1 MNVIITVFLSLW
13 RNLSFFL
20 LQAVLCVSDELQV
33 QIRLYV
39 DAELFCSVDW
49 LKAFGCGTCCLY

>member
-33 QIRLYV
+33 QIRRCKLQSHQH
-39 DAELFCSVDW
+39 LR
-49 LKAFGCGTCCLY
+49 